1 MKNKCRTLF
10 LTLAVVLCMT
20 AFSVTAF
27 AAEAGHYASDES
39 GTATPPDAIERITV
53 DTDAVTLPT
62 GNDGDAIIEWDV
74 DATEIGD
81 VLSGFLSSFSGQPLT
96 PDGNLT
102 LIDDL
107 YQVESYAS
115 DESERRDKQFITVQS
130 KNGNY
135 FYLVIDRSGDT
146 ENVYF
151 MNLVDEADLM
161 ALMEDENGETTAPT
175 CSCTDKC
182 VVGAINTNCEVCRSN
197 MSECTGKEP
206 APEQEPTKQTG
217 EETEKTDDAKDSE
230 KQSSGML
237 PILVLVLALAGGGAL
252 YWFKFRGKQP
262 KSKGNDDLDD
272 YDFGLD
278 EDDTE
283 EETEIDDADLMAE
296 ADDNKENNE

>member
-1 MKNKCRTLF
+1 MKNKCRKLF

-27 AAEAGHYASDES
+27 AAEGGHYASDES
-39 GTATPPDAIERITV
+39 GTETPPDAIESISV
-53 DTDAVTLPT
+53 DTNAVTIT
-62 GNDGDAIIEWDV
+62 SDDGGEAIIEWDIN
-74 DATEIGD
+74 ATEIED
-81 VLSGFLSSFSGQPLT
+81 VLSGFLASFSGQSLT

-102 LIDDL
+102 LIDDI
-107 YQVESYAS
+107 YQLESYAS

-161 ALMEDENGETTAPT
+161 ALMEDGEASASAVKCT
-175 CSCTDKC
+175 CTDKC
-182 VVGAINTNCEVCRSN
+182 VVGSINTTCEICRTN

-206 APEQEPTKQTG
+206 VQEQKPTEQTG
-217 EETEKTDDAKDSE
+217 EDTEKTDDTKDAE
-230 KQSSGML
+230 KQSTNML
-237 PILVLVLALAGGGAL
+237 PVLILVLALAGGGAL
-252 YWFKFRGKQP
+252 YWFKLRGKQP
-262 KSKGNDDLDD
+262 KNKGNNDLDD

-278 EDDTE
+278 EDEDE

-296 ADDNKENNE
+296 ADEEKEN